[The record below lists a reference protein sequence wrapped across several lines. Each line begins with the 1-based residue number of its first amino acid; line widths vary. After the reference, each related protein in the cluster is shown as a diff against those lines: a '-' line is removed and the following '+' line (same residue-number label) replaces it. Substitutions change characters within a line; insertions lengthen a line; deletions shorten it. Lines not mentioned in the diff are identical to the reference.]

1 MMAATSVF
9 VVVVLLGALGA
20 GVWIFTSLFAT
31 ALLGLQLFHPMPV
44 EKLLGLN
51 IWNTLISPDLLSLPL
66 FILMGEILFKADLTG
81 SLLRGLA
88 PWVERLPGKLL
99 HTNILACTLFAA
111 VSGSS
116 AATTATVG
124 RITLDELGKLGY
136 DRRALMGSLAGAGT
150 LGFLIPPSIIMIV
163 YGVLADTSVLKLFVA
178 GLLPGLAMS
187 MLFMTYTAIFAIL
200 NPSAVPR
207 AASTRLDR
215 KTIVASLA
223 LMWPILLL
231 IGAVLGSMYTGLA
244 SPTEAAALGVVASVV
259 VCTIQGRFSWS
270 AMRSAFLSAVR
281 TNAMLCLIVAAAG
294 FLSLAMGY
302 LGIPRAVAEVVA
314 QMQLSRYGL
323 IVILMIVYLILG
335 CFIDGVSMIVMTLPI
350 TLPLIA
356 AAGFDKLWYGIFL
369 VIAVELAQVT
379 PPVGFNLF
387 VIQGLTREPLGRIA
401 LYAAPYA
408 LIMVAFVALI
418 TAFPEIVLWVPS
430 VMLQTK

>member
-1 MMAATSVF
+1 MGLTSGF
-9 VVVVLLGALGA
+9 VVVMLLGALGA

-31 ALLGLQLFHPMPV
+31 ALIGLQVFREMPV

-99 HTNILACTLFAA
+99 HTNILACTMFAA

-124 RITLDELGKLGY
+124 RITLDELGRLGY
-136 DRRALMGSLAGAGT
+136 DRRVLMGSLAGAGT

-163 YGVLADTSVLKLFVA
+163 YGVLAEVSILKLFVA
-178 GLLPGLAMS
+178 GLLPGLLMS
-187 MLFMTYTAIFAIL
+187 MLFMTYTAVYAVL
-200 NPSAVPR
+200 NPKSVPR
-207 AASTRLDR
+207 AATTRLDR
-215 KTIVASLA
+215 KTILMSLS

-231 IGAVLGSMYTGLA
+231 ITAVLGSMYSGIA
-244 SPTEAAALGVVASVV
+244 SPTEAAALGVVASVA
-259 VCTIQGRFSWS
+259 VCAIQGRLAFT
-270 AMRSAFLSAVR
+270 AMRSAFLSAIR
-281 TNAMLCLIVAAAG
+281 TISMLCLIVAAAG

-302 LGIPRAVAEVVA
+302 LGIPRAVAEAVA
-314 QMQLSRYGL
+314 QMELSKYGL
-323 IVILMIVYLILG
+323 ILILLLVYLVLG

-350 TLPLIA
+350 TLPLIS
-356 AAGFDKLWYGIFL
+356 AAGFDKVWYGIFL
-369 VIAVELAQVT
+369 VVAVELAQVT

-387 VIQGLTREPLGRIA
+387 VIQGLTKEPLGRIA
-401 LYAAPYA
+401 LYAMPYA

-418 TAFPEIVLWVPS
+418 TFFPQVVLWVPS
-430 VMLQTK
+430 VMLQTT

>member
-51 IWNTLISPDLLSLPL
+51 IWNT
-66 FILMGEILFKADLTG
+66 LTG

-418 TAFPEIVLWVPS
+418 TVFPEIVLWVPS

>member
-215 KTIVASLA
+215 KTIIASLA

-418 TAFPEIVLWVPS
+418 TVFPEIVLWVPS

>member
-1 MMAATSVF
+1 
-9 VVVVLLGALGA
+9 
-20 GVWIFTSLFAT
+20 
-31 ALLGLQLFHPMPV
+31 
-44 EKLLGLN
+44 
-51 IWNTLISPDLLSLPL
+51 
-66 FILMGEILFKADLTG
+66 
-81 SLLRGLA
+81 
-88 PWVERLPGKLL
+88 
-99 HTNILACTLFAA
+99 
-111 VSGSS
+111 
-116 AATTATVG
+116 
-124 RITLDELGKLGY
+124 
-136 DRRALMGSLAGAGT
+136 
-150 LGFLIPPSIIMIV
+150 
-163 YGVLADTSVLKLFVA
+163 
-178 GLLPGLAMS
+178 
-187 MLFMTYTAIFAIL
+187 
-200 NPSAVPR
+200 
-207 AASTRLDR
+207 
-215 KTIVASLA
+215 
-223 LMWPILLL
+223 
-231 IGAVLGSMYTGLA
+231 VLGSMYTGLA

-418 TAFPEIVLWVPS
+418 TVFPEIVLWVPS

>member
-418 TAFPEIVLWVPS
+418 TVFPEIVLWVPS